1 MDVTRL
7 RCIFLGGGGV
17 TEGSCFNLFQTSAYE
32 EEEEE
37 VVEVFDERVGIL
49 AEGDAEVSAG
59 FFMETAVEEAAVA
72 GIGAAAV
79 AAAAAAAGVVV
90 VFVVVVVVSFEDRAG
105 ANGMPTALLLSFAE
119 VEAEEEAEE
128 EVEEE
133 VEEEIVLVML
143 LLPQV
148 DFTSPS
154 S

>member
-79 AAAAAAAGVVV
+79 AVAVAG
-90 VFVVVVVVSFEDRAG
+90 VVVVVVSVEDRAG
-105 ANGMPTALLLSFAE
+105 ANGLPTALLLSFAE

>member
-79 AAAAAAAGVVV
+79 AVAVAGVVV
-90 VFVVVVVVSFEDRAG
+90 VFVVVVVVSVEDRAG
-105 ANGMPTALLLSFAE
+105 ANGLPTALLLSFAE

>member
-79 AAAAAAAGVVV
+79 AVAVAG
-90 VFVVVVVVSFEDRAG
+90 VVVVVVSVEDRAG
-105 ANGMPTALLLSFAE
+105 ANGLPTVLLLSFAE

>member
-1 MDVTRL
+1 MHMDVTRL

-79 AAAAAAAGVVV
+79 AVAVAG
-90 VFVVVVVVSFEDRAG
+90 VVVVVVSVEDRAG
-105 ANGMPTALLLSFAE
+105 ANGLPTVLLLSFAE